1 LDAAE
6 QTLAAMTEELS
17 DTSYTNAAAQW
28 LAEYSRAG
36 SAQAACSAVQ
46 TIFDRDTV
54 TWQVT
59 DHFGYNHPAL
69 AAEQVCFVP
78 PGE

>member
-1 LDAAE
+1 MTAE
-6 QTLAAMTEELS
+6 LPE
-17 DTSYTNAAAQW
+17 TSYTNAATQW
-28 LAEYSRAG
+28 LAEYERSG
-36 SAQAACSAVQ
+36 SALAACSAVQ

-78 PGE
+78 PGEQ